1 MTAECADVKNTVRRC
16 GMAERIVTGFHA
28 IEERIR
34 SASRGGGRLCIL
46 WSKAGPR
53 VKKIIALAKQEGI
66 PCEQADD
73 AALDSLAARL
83 SETARDHRGIVLCI
97 SGESEN
103 DNIVDFDEWLASLPF
118 DSEIESEQSVG
129 LQNVFL
135 QKDVPQ
141 PVCRTGAARNDFVKN
156 GALQNGVRQNTY
168 STVIVLDSVT
178 DPHNVGAVIRSCDQ
192 FGASLVI
199 LPQARSANDIAHNE
213 VIARASAG
221 AAAWVPVCVVSNAV
235 RTVQRLK
242 DAGFWVYGA
251 DAGGETLASV
261 DFARR
266 TVIVMG
272 SEGKGISPLLSKQC
286 DSIVS
291 VPTCGKIDS
300 LNVSV
305 AAGILLYE
313 RYRRFTKQ

>member
-1 MTAECADVKNTVRRC
+1 
-16 GMAERIVTGFHA
+16 MAERIVTGFHA

-34 SASRGGGRLCIL
+34 SDSRGSGRMRIF

-53 VKKIIALAKQEGI
+53 AKKIIALAKQEGI

-97 SGESEN
+97 SGESESAR
-103 DNIVDFDEWLASLPF
+103 NIVDFDEWLASLPS
-118 DSEIESEQSVG
+118 DYDVSSEQS
-129 LQNVFL
+129 
-135 QKDVPQ
+135 
-141 PVCRTGAARNDFVKN
+141 
-156 GALQNGVRQNTY
+156 GALKNKIGENAYT
-168 STVIVLDSVT
+168 TVLVLDSVT
-178 DPHNVGAVIRSCDQ
+178 DPHNVGAIIRSCDQ
-192 FGASLVI
+192 FGTSLVI

-213 VIARASAG
+213 VIARSSAG
-221 AAAWVPVCVVSNAV
+221 AAAWVPVSIVPNAV
-235 RTVQRLK
+235 RAVQRLK

-251 DAGGETLASV
+251 DAGGESIASV

-266 TVIVMG
+266 AVIVMG

-286 DSIVS
+286 DAIVS
-291 VPTCGKIDS
+291 IPTCGKIDS

-305 AAGILLYE
+305 AAGVLLYE
-313 RYRRFTKQ
+313 RYRRFTR